1 MDKVQEMAV
10 VVARMEKRPAEAE
23 TLAAASEPK
32 QIPPPSPPP
41 VRFLTVPVA
50 PPAVGMYDFPASGMP
65 VGAPL
70 PRPAVSEEDMAR
82 PQQFVVGEGFGS
94 QSAGQ

>member
-1 MDKVQEMAV
+1 MDTVREMDVA
-10 VVARMEKRPAEAE
+10 VARMEKRPAEAE
-23 TLAAASEPK
+23 TPAAASEPE
-32 QIPPPSPPP
+32 QMPPPPPPP
-41 VRFLTVPVA
+41 VWFPPFPIA

-82 PQQFVVGEGFGS
+82 P
-94 QSAGQ
+94 